1 MSEMPTTAQRSQTA
15 KPDAKGVPT
24 VNWTTTS
31 SSLIDT
37 VQLVTGPFDALPVI
51 FVPGIMGSNLKSINS
66 GEPVWRLDMVG
77 NKLPW
82 TLMREYVGAPAG
94 HRQRILHPSKVTV
107 DPDGNVPGKNDDKKK
122 WYRDAGWGEVAQG
135 SYQSFLIWL
144 ETKLNPGERNP
155 AKWRDFHQTQTTISA
170 MPKPGDQPKLFPG
183 VRMGLEGEPFGAEKT
198 FDSILTDDLIAM
210 AKFYMPVYA
219 MGYNWLASNRDAAK
233 LLEARINQLL
243 SYYSNGTFR
252 CQQVLLVTHSMGGLV
267 ARACA
272 KLPGMADKIAGVVH
286 GVMPSVGAAVAYR
299 RCKVGMK
306 TEDWASALVI
316 GSTGKEVTAV
326 FAQAPG
332 ALQLLPSQLYGS
344 NWLKVNGPN
353 GAAEL
358 SLPTAGGDPYES
370 IYLERKKWWGLVNEA
385 WLSPEGGVAIDWDVF
400 VRTVD
405 DAKKFHLDLG
415 TSFHPNSYVYY
426 GADSA
431 QATFE
436 KATWRIKAGLRPD
449 ERTPP
454 ASSSIPGLSSIQ
466 VRMDGQTPEYVGGK
480 TEYFPYASPYGGGTT
495 IMESS
500 YWELHSPM
508 QDGIGDGTVPLSSGS
523 APKRDGGA
531 AVKQQFRMTGF
542 SHEGSYKD
550 PAAQKATLY
559 AIAKIVGVAKRLT

>member
-1 MSEMPTTAQRSQTA
+1 MSEMPDSALRSQSA

-24 VNWTTTS
+24 FDW
-31 SSLIDT
+31 SLTRSTLTDT
-37 VQLVTGPFDALPVI
+37 VQLVAGPFDVLPVI
-51 FVPGIMGSNLKSINS
+51 FVPGIMGSNLKSIES
-66 GEPVWRLDMVG
+66 GQPVWRLDL
-77 NKLPW
+77 NALSLPW

-94 HRQRILHPSKVTV
+94 HRQRVLHPSKVTV
-107 DPDGNVPGKNDDKKK
+107 DAQGNVPGRNDAEKK
-122 WYRDAGWGEVAQG
+122 WYRDGGWGEVAQG
-135 SYQSFLIWL
+135 SYQSFLLWL
-144 ETKLNPGERNP
+144 EAKLNPGERNP
-155 AKWRDFHQTQTTISA
+155 AKWRDFRQTQATWSA

-183 VRMGLEGEPFGAEKT
+183 IRMGLDGQPFGAEKT

-210 AKFYMPVYA
+210 SKFYMPVYA
-219 MGYNWLASNRDAAK
+219 LGYNWLASNEEAAA
-233 LLEARINQLL
+233 LLQKRIDGLL
-243 SYYSNGTFR
+243 PYYSKGNYR

-272 KLPGMADKIAGVVH
+272 MLPGMADKIAGVVH

-344 NWLKVNGPN
+344 NWLKINGPN

-358 SLPTAGGDPYES
+358 SLPATGGDPYES
-370 IYLERKKWWGLVNEA
+370 IYLERKKWWGLVNET
-385 WLSPEGGVAIDWDVF
+385 WLSPEGGVAIDWEGFSDSV
-400 VRTVD
+400 VE
-405 DAKKFHLDLG
+405 AKRFHTDLG
-415 TSFHPNSYVYY
+415 SSFHPNTYAYY
-426 GADSA
+426 GADSE

-436 KATWRIKAGLRPD
+436 KATWRMKPGMRPD
-449 ERTPP
+449 KQIPP
-454 ASSSIPGLSSIQ
+454 APSAIPGLSSAE

-480 TEYFPYASPYGGGTT
+480 TEYFPSMSPYGGGT
-495 IMESS
+495 ILQSS

-542 SHEGSYKD
+542 GHEGSYKD

-559 AIAKIVGVAKRLT
+559 AIAKIAGVAKRST